1 MNVPFLFPDPG
12 GWCWLL
18 TADKY
23 IKKIFF
29 RFVAIVLSKCGWS
42 VSQLKV
48 SVRQMRDSLPCT
60 DFQALSL
67 CQQAAELL
75 QGVYETA
82 KSLCQPSEVHNIL
95 SGTDSSNFMYLPL
108 LLSISFL
115 SPSLS
120 SSPSI
125 AVLQEVSLPVQRELV
140 SVQLCM
146 VDLLALVFAEH
157 SHEQRAAKNT
167 LQQKSSIEKVC
178 SIMHVN
184 VLTLRGKKE
193 EPGTQHLGGRRASP
207 PPPTIQ
213 NRLYM

>member
-1 MNVPFLFPDPG
+1 MNIPFLSLTPG
-12 GWCWLL
+12 GWYWLL
-18 TADKY
+18 TTDKY
-23 IKKIFF
+23 INRIFF

-42 VSQLKV
+42 VSQLKA
-48 SVRQMRDSLPCT
+48 SVCQIHDGLPCT

-67 CQQAAELL
+67 SQQAAELL
-75 QGVYETA
+75 QSVYETA

-95 SGTDSSNFMYLPL
+95 SGTDSPNFMYSPL

-157 SHEQRAAKNT
+157 GHEKRAAKNT

-193 EPGTQHLGGRRASP
+193 EPGTQHQGGRRASP

-213 NRLYM
+213 YRLYM

>member
-1 MNVPFLFPDPG
+1 MNVPFLSLTPG
-12 GWCWLL
+12 GWHWLL
-18 TADKY
+18 TTDKY
-23 IKKIFF
+23 INRIFF

-42 VSQLKV
+42 VSQLKA
-48 SVRQMRDSLPCT
+48 SVCQIHDGLPCT

-67 CQQAAELL
+67 SQQAAELL
-75 QGVYETA
+75 QSVYETA

-95 SGTDSSNFMYLPL
+95 SGTDSPNFMYSPL

-157 SHEQRAAKNT
+157 GHEKRVAKNT

-178 SIMHVN
+178 SIMHVD

-193 EPGTQHLGGRRASP
+193 EPGTQHQGGRRASP

-213 NRLYM
+213 YRLYM